1 MILII
6 YAITSFVSS
15 FIFVQLISLSYFD
28 SLNYFELTDF
38 LVIWG
43 FFVLPVFLIGGFI
56 TLCVDFFVQ
65 EFFKTR
71 NYFISLIIFISLG
84 IICNIYALGDL
95 VRNGWG
101 EGVMEYLVLGVVGSV
116 LYFHIWLF
124 SNKIAIKTRANS
136 LGQS

>member
-6 YAITSFVSS
+6 YAVTSIVSS
-15 FIFVQLISLSYFD
+15 FIFVQLISLRYFD
-28 SLNYFELTDF
+28 SLNFFELTDF
-38 LVIWG
+38 IVLWG
-43 FFVLPVFLIGGFI
+43 FFVSPIFLIGGFI
-56 TLCVDFFVQ
+56 ALCVDFFVQ

-71 NYFISLIIFISLG
+71 NYFISLIIFLLLG
-84 IICNIYALGDL
+84 IVCNIYALGDL

-116 LYFHIWLF
+116 LYLHIWLF
-124 SNKIAIKTRANS
+124 LNKLAIKTRTYS